1 MRLSV
6 FLFFSS
12 FQPSF
17 SFVFHFSFGVYR
29 EAKEGKKKGIRR
41 SYHKKNGKSWGKKN
55 IKKTTTVIKK
65 RNSCRCVQNS
75 LTLLPFLVFIDAHVL
90 FSKKENKEKKR
101 KHYYLAFVRA
111 GGKCNGVHF
120 HHPFVNCS
128 PFPFSLCPQRQT
140 RKRGLVEILQH
151 KALRQH
157 ILEIAQRNSLC
168 RRSLKKL
175 ERADIVVAEAEQLGT
190 PP

>member
-1 MRLSV
+1 M
-6 FLFFSS
+6 
-12 FQPSF
+12 
-17 SFVFHFSFGVYR
+17 
-29 EAKEGKKKGIRR
+29 E
-41 SYHKKNGKSWGKKN
+41 KN
-55 IKKTTTVIKK
+55 IRKTTTVIKK

-75 LTLLPFLVFIDAHVL
+75 FTLLSFFFSVYSCTRIVF
-90 FSKKENKEKKR
+90 KKKKKNKEKER
-101 KHYYLAFVRA
+101 KHYYLAFLR
-111 GGKCNGVHF
+111 GRGKCNGVHF
-120 HHPFVNCS
+120 HHPFVNCF
-128 PFPFSLCPQRQT
+128 PFPFSLCPQHQT

-157 ILEIAQRNSLC
+157 ILEIAQRKSLC